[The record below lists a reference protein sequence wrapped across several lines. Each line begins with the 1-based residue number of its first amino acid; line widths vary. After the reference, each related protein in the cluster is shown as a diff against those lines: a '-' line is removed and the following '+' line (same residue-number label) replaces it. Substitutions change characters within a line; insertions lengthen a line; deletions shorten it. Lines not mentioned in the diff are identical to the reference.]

1 MKLVF
6 ATGNVNKVREISK
19 QLGGKIELVG
29 LKDIGCL
36 EEIPETT
43 GTIQG
48 NAIQKA
54 QYVYDKYGMDCFAE
68 DTGLEVTALDM
79 EPGVDTAMYAGEE
92 RDANANMDKVL
103 VSLQDKE
110 DRTARFRTVI
120 AFVRDGEVRTFEGIV
135 NGNIAMEKTGEKG
148 FGYDPIFR
156 PEEEGRTFAEMTDE
170 EKNQISHRARAMA
183 KFMDFLSL

>member
-6 ATGNVNKVREISK
+6 ATGNKNKVREISK

-54 QYVYDKYGMDCFAE
+54 QYVYDKYGMNCFAE
-68 DTGLEVTALDM
+68 DTGLEITALGM
-79 EPGVDTAMYAGEE
+79 EPGVDTAMYAGEA
-92 RDANANMDKVL
+92 RDADANMAKVL
-103 VSLQDKE
+103 DNLLDEK

-120 AFVRDGEVRTFEGIV
+120 AFIKDGEVKTFEGIV
-135 NGNIAMEKTGEKG
+135 DGNIAEKKTGEKG

-156 PEEEGRTFAEMTDE
+156 PEKEERTFAEMTDE
-170 EKNQISHRARAMA
+170 EKNQMSHRARAMA